1 MTSISFFYAAR
12 SKSNIKAYLWTSLIG
27 LPSCWN
33 HFKMAKS
40 GLIERSA
47 DHLRMTF
54 QLQHIDICWP
64 LSELSTVW
72 FEKNGQPPVGCTTPL
87 KNGPKWYK
95 NLVIFGIHFV
105 VRRRES
111 WTPNC
116 KLARGALRVLLL
128 YIYMYM
134 YVCTAW
140 NKSFKKVAEQL
151 ETGTLIPDGHTQ
163 WQNVKFCQLFRFRSK
178 SSKMF

>member
-64 LSELSTVW
+64 LSRVIYRLIRKKWSTPSW
-72 FEKNGQPPVGCTTPL
+72 LYYSL

-163 WQNVKFCQLFRFRSK
+163 WQNVKFCQLFPFQSK

>member
-64 LSELSTVW
+64 LSRVIYRLIRKKWSTPSW
-72 FEKNGQPPVGCTTPL
+72 LYYSL

-128 YIYMYM
+128 YIYMY
-134 YVCTAW
+134 VCTAW

-151 ETGTLIPDGHTQ
+151 ETGTLIRWSHSMA
-163 WQNVKFCQLFRFRSK
+163 KCQILSTLSLSIK
-178 SSKMF
+178 V

>member
-64 LSELSTVW
+64 LSRVIYRLIRKKWSTPSW
-72 FEKNGQPPVGCTTPL
+72 LYYSL

-128 YIYMYM
+128 YIYICM
-134 YVCTAW
+134 YV
-140 NKSFKKVAEQL
+140 QP
-151 ETGTLIPDGHTQ
+151 ETS
-163 WQNVKFCQLFRFRSK
+163 RSK
-178 SSKMF
+178 KLQSN

>member
-1 MTSISFFYAAR
+1 MTSITFYYAAR

-72 FEKNGQPPVGCTTPL
+72 FEKKWSTPSWLYYSL

-128 YIYMYM
+128 YIYV
-134 YVCTAW
+134 YVCMYSLKQVVQ
-140 NKSFKKVAEQL
+140 KSCRAIRNWYVDPRWSHSMAKCQILSTLLLSIKV
-151 ETGTLIPDGHTQ
+151 
-163 WQNVKFCQLFRFRSK
+163 
-178 SSKMF
+178 

>member
-72 FEKNGQPPVGCTTPL
+72 FEKKMVNPQVGCTTPL

-128 YIYMYM
+128 YIYV
-134 YVCTAW
+134 YVCMYSLKQVVQ
-140 NKSFKKVAEQL
+140 KSCRAIRNWYVDPRWSHSMAKCQILSTLSLSIKV
-151 ETGTLIPDGHTQ
+151 
-163 WQNVKFCQLFRFRSK
+163 
-178 SSKMF
+178 